1 MSDLLFIRCPGNRS
15 DSIKSHCFSI
25 IGKNELPTK
34 KLRNKPVLTFTKYS
48 ICAIEYYNLRK
59 IKDSVLFFNSETPM
73 IYGRRNGEYS
83 LSNFYV
89 TKHFASIDCGP
100 AA

>member
-1 MSDLLFIRCPGNRS
+1 
-15 DSIKSHCFSI
+15 
-25 IGKNELPTK
+25 
-34 KLRNKPVLTFTKYS
+34 
-48 ICAIEYYNLRK
+48 
-59 IKDSVLFFNSETPM
+59 M

-100 AA
+100 AAVILFKKHLSMRRESASQINLLLWVPISLAAAATILFFRHGFNVIIRIVLTLTLKCVSERILDL